1 MLIVFG
7 GLPGSGKTTLARALA
22 ARIGAVHVR
31 VDTIEQA
38 LRSIDALRVD
48 VGPAGYFAAYGV
60 VGDNLRVGRIVIA
73 DSVNPLKITRDAW
86 RAVGEA
92 VPVNV
97 VEVEVIC
104 GDKAEH
110 RRRVETRTS
119 DIAGLKQPTW
129 QAVLDRAYEN
139 WDRDHVVVDTATK
152 GVEELAADLALCLN
166 VPPAP

>member
-1 MLIVFG
+1 MLIVLG

-38 LRSIDALRVD
+38 LRSIEALRDD
-48 VGPAGYFAAYGV
+48 VGPAGYLAAYGV
-60 VGDNLRVGRIVIA
+60 AGDNLRVGGIVIA

-92 VPVNV
+92 VPVPV
-97 VEVEVIC
+97 AEVEVIC
-104 GDKAEH
+104 SDRTEH

-129 QAVLDRAYEN
+129 QAVLDRNYEK
-139 WDRDHVVVDTATK
+139 WDRDRIVVDTSTK
-152 GVEELAADLALCLN
+152 GVEELAADLASRLS
-166 VPPAP
+166 APRAA